1 MTKNIKENIIVTI
14 MAFVTVIFI
23 YIAIFYV
30 CDLLDQWIME

>member
-1 MTKNIKENIIVTI
+1 MIKNIKENITVII
-14 MAFVTVIFI
+14 LAFITVIFI